1 MSAAAI
7 AVGAVGLGTAI
18 YGGIKASKARKALE
32 KQKTPVYTP
41 SKAISDYYQTALN
54 RFNTNP
60 YQSNF
65 YQQAQKQ
72 ADRGLA
78 TGIGALQDRHSAGNI
93 GALVQGNDDAM
104 QRAGVQA
111 EGLQSKNFGQLG
123 QAASALTGEQHQ
135 AFDTNEMLPYEQKR
149 ALYEAQAIGGTQTE
163 NAGIST
169 MGSAFNMYNS
179 GQQAKGLSGGGGGLG
194 RGAYSSGGTGLA
206 YTGGADINHQVG
218 GPQMGYIDPNSY
230 YR

>member
-149 ALYEAQAIGGTQTE
+149 ALYEAQAIGGTQ
-163 NAGIST
+163 
-169 MGSAFNMYNS
+169 
-179 GQQAKGLSGGGGGLG
+179 AKGLSGGGGGLG